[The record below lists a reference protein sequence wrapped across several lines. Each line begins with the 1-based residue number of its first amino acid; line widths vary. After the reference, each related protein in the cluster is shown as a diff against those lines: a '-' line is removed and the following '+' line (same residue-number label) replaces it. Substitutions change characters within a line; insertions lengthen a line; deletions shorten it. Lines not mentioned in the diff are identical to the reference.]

1 MIIER
6 FILIYNESLLRANPP
21 PRPKSVRSNRI
32 RPLSTTDS
40 KTEKPAVTQ
49 NLTQL
54 EEDNLTDD
62 QIR

>member
-6 FILIYNESLLRANPP
+6 FILIYNESLLRANPL

-32 RPLSTTDS
+32 RPMSTTELT
-40 KTEKPAVTQ
+40 TEKPVVAQ
-49 NLTQL
+49 NLTHL